1 MVCSFENEIF
11 NIEIAK
17 VVGAKGFYGAGAAS
31 PLAWSDSAISGAMR
45 AVEAGIPV
53 RFSSGGIWG
62 GTSPVTMAGEII
74 ANSAEDIGPLV
85 LTQLMD
91 PGHPVAVGTFTFPQN
106 MRTGAP
112 FFGNIAIAL
121 ACAAFNQVWRK
132 YRVPSYN
139 VEASIPNSKCM
150 DFQAGYEKGMIALVQ
165 AMSGASMVWI
175 HGTVHGELTA
185 HPVQAILDDDIAGM
199 VGRTLQGIKVDN
211 ETLAIDLIHEVGPI
225 PGYYL
230 DKEHTRKWWRSERF
244 LPAVADI
251 LTIPEWIQKGKKT
264 CIDLAKEKMEEILTS
279 YKLSMPLTD
288 SQEAD
293 IEKIL
298 EEAKRYYKE
307 KMEL

>member
-1 MVCSFENEIF
+1 
-11 NIEIAK
+11 
-17 VVGAKGFYGAGAAS
+17 
-31 PLAWSDSAISGAMR
+31 
-45 AVEAGIPV
+45 
-53 RFSSGGIWG
+53 
-62 GTSPVTMAGEII
+62 
-74 ANSAEDIGPLV
+74 
-85 LTQLMD
+85 
-91 PGHPVAVGTFTFPQN
+91 
-106 MRTGAP
+106 
-112 FFGNIAIAL
+112 
-121 ACAAFNQVWRK
+121 
-132 YRVPSYN
+132 
-139 VEASIPNSKCM
+139 
-150 DFQAGYEKGMIALVQ
+150 
-165 AMSGASMVWI
+165 
-175 HGTVHGELTA
+175 
-185 HPVQAILDDDIAGM
+185 
-199 VGRTLQGIKVDN
+199 
-211 ETLAIDLIHEVGPI
+211 LAIDLIHEVGPI